1 MYSAYA
7 FTREVHPPASQLIQ
21 YSLISFRPLFSQKS
35 VTRYAS
41 HDGQAIITGS
51 ARETLHSNWVSL
63 LQVYTHIYGGD
74 TANVEE
80 ADHVL
85 FVVID
90 TESLATNTEF
100 QQDQSIWDALLRNIQ
115 GVSH

>member
-1 MYSAYA
+1 MMAKRSSPVAP
-7 FTREVHPPASQLIQ
+7 EKPCIQ
-21 YSLISFRPLFSQKS
+21 TEYRFYK
-35 VTRYAS
+35 
-41 HDGQAIITGS
+41 
-51 ARETLHSNWVSL
+51 
-63 LQVYTHIYGGD
+63 YTHIYGGD

-115 GVSH
+115 SVSH